1 VRRRLVLAIAGVAGC
16 AVLLFALPLAIVLER
31 SYRDEELL
39 RLQRDADAATRG
51 IDLSSGTPDRIEL
64 PKFKGQIGIYAT
76 SGRRIRGSGPP
87 TADSATRTALRTGA
101 PSGIVPDGRLV
112 VAVPL
117 RNGEQIAGAVRAQR
131 TQAKVVSRAHRAW
144 LALAALG
151 AGVVAL
157 AVLAALALGR
167 RLARPLET
175 LASAARRV
183 GEGDFAARALMTN
196 IREIDQVGTA
206 LNIGSRRIGELVSR
220 ERGFSADASH
230 QLRTPLA
237 ALRLELETLALMAP
251 ERGSE
256 LSAALGQVDR
266 LETTIETLLGLA
278 RGAPHGEQKVD
289 LGRAMRALELR
300 WRGALAADGRPLRV
314 VIDVEPALGHFPR
327 CARRDPRGPHEQR
340 PCPRRGSRS
349 GGGAGARGCP
359 CARDLRP
366 GARFRGQ
373 HRGGIPAREW
383 GWHGDRLG
391 AGPFPGPRRRR
402 SPPGHPPGSK
412 PNRVAAYRAD
422 EGVRTSRGPAEHLA
436 AAAGGLLPCSDPIRS
451 GGGANGSRVD

>member
-1 VRRRLVLAIAGVAGC
+1 MRRRLVLAIAGVAGC

-87 TADSATRTALRTGA
+87 RADSATRTALRTGA

-256 LSAALGQVDR
+256 LSAALAQVDR

-314 VIDVEPALGHFPR
+314 VIDVEPALAAISPAVLDEILEVLMNNAHVHGEGAVLVAVR
-327 CARRDPRGPHEQR
+327 ELGDALALEISDRGPGFGANIEEAF
-340 PCPRRGSRS
+340 RRGS
-349 GGGAGARGCP
+349 GAGTGIGLALARSL
-359 CARDLRP
+359 AHAE
-366 GARFRGQ
+366 GARLQ
-373 HRGGIPAREW
+373 VTH
-383 GWHGDRLG
+383 
-391 AGPFPGPRRRR
+391 PGPNPIV
-402 SPPGHPPGSK
+402 S
-412 PNRVAAYRAD
+412 
-422 EGVRTSRGPAEHLA
+422 
-436 AAAGGLLPCSDPIRS
+436 LLIAPTK
-451 GGGANGSRVD
+451 A